1 MWNWLQRSWQQY
13 QEGRRLRQLI
23 SQARHSQPVVRVQAA
38 ADLAGRPDEGSVRA
52 LIQLLEDIHPAVREV
67 AQAGLRKM
75 GPAAKDGLLVAL
87 NHGNAEVARF
97 AAETLGE
104 LGSQEVVGPLITGLK
119 FAQRPVQNA
128 CRRALVRLGP
138 LAVPALQ
145 AVSNEPQPWVR
156 QQILEILAGG
166 AVEQQPNA

>member
-1 MWNWLQRSWQQY
+1 MWKWLQGSWQQY
-13 QEGRRLRQLI
+13 QDRRRLRQLI
-23 SQARHSQPVVRVQAA
+23 SQARHPQPVVRVQAA
-38 ADLAGRPDEGSVRA
+38 TDLAGRSDEDSVRA
-52 LIQLLEDIHPAVREV
+52 LIQLLEDAHPAVREV

-87 NHGNAEVARF
+87 NHGNAEVAGF
-97 AAETLGE
+97 SAEALGE

-138 LAVPALQ
+138 LAVTALQ
-145 AVSNEPQPWVR
+145 AVADDPQPWVR
-156 QQILEILAGG
+156 AQIREILAGG
-166 AVEQQPNA
+166 AVEQPNA